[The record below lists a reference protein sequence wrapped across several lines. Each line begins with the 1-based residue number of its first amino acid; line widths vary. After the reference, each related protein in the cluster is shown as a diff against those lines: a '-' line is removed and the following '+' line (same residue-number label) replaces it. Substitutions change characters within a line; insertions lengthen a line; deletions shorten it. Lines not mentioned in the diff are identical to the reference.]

1 MLTRIIKISLLV
13 LITFFVFIYS
23 ANAQWEHRLFIDDN
37 GQETNLDYAALP
49 TEQGFVLH
57 CKTDNV
63 EVSAQIFSHY
73 YQSEFYVVFNL
84 YDAYGITDIPSAG
97 YAALT
102 AKTID
107 GKTFEVPRVNGFILK
122 GEQAKDFMNFVSAQS
137 EPLEIELR
145 QNSLSGN
152 NCSYIIEVTPAGSL
166 EVLNQLDQV

>member
-23 ANAQWEHRLFIDDN
+23 ANAQWEHRLFIDDY

-49 TEQGFVLH
+49 TEQGLVLH
-57 CKTDNV
+57 CKSTNI

-84 YDAYGITDIPSAG
+84 YDAYGITDIPAEG

-122 GEQAKDFMNFVSAQS
+122 GEQAKNFMNFVSAQS
-137 EPLEIELR
+137 DPLEIELR
-145 QNSLSGN
+145 QSSLSGN
-152 NCSYIIEVTPAGSL
+152 NCSYVIEVTPIGSS
-166 EVLNQLDQV
+166 EVLTQLDQV